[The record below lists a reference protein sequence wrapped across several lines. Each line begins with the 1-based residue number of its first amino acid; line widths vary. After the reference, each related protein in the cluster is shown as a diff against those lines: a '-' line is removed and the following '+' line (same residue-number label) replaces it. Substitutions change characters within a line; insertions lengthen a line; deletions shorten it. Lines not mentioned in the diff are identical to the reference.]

1 MSLKQKVSDFV
12 CHTGRYPN
20 KRLGQNFLIDANIL
34 PKIVSEADI
43 EPVDLVIE
51 IGAGLGFLTSEIVK
65 RANKTVT
72 IEIDSFLCETLRQQ
86 FSDIP
91 DFTLVEDDVL
101 QLNLSRFFLGY
112 DRKNVK
118 IIGNLPYYASTP
130 IVWKLLKY
138 NQHISC
144 CLLMFQTEVAR
155 RIVASPG
162 SKDYGALSIGIDY
175 YAKAEVVLHLSP
187 NQFYPVPKVSSSL
200 VKLTLRPQPKVL
212 VKDEVLFF
220 QLVRSAFQFRRKM
233 LRNAIENGCINLDM
247 EQMNR
252 VFTILK
258 IDSNRRGETLY
269 ISEFAEIANTFTA
282 TTG

>member
-1 MSLKQKVSDFV
+1 MSLKQKVHDFV
-12 CHTGRYPN
+12 HNTGRYPS
-20 KRLGQNFLIDANIL
+20 KKLGQNFLIDANIL

-43 EPVDLVIE
+43 KPVDLVIE
-51 IGAGLGFLTSEIVK
+51 IGAGLGFLTSEIVEA
-65 RANKTVT
+65 ANKTVA
-72 IEIDSFLCETLRQQ
+72 IEIDSFLCNTLRQQ
-86 FSDIP
+86 FSETP
-91 DFTLVEDDVL
+91 DFTLVEGDVL
-101 QLNLSRFFLGY
+101 QLNLSHFLLGY
-112 DRKNVK
+112 DRNNVK

-130 IVWKLLKY
+130 IIWKLLKY
-138 NQHISC
+138 NRHIGC

-175 YAKAEVVLHLSP
+175 YAKAEIVLHLSP
-187 NQFYPVPKVSSSL
+187 HQFYPIPKVSSSL

-220 QLVRSAFQFRRKM
+220 QLIRSAFQFRRKM
-233 LRNAIENGCINLDM
+233 LRNAIENGCIHLDM

-252 VFTILK
+252 VFTMLK

-269 ISEFAEIANTFTA
+269 ISEFAEIANTFIESTN
-282 TTG
+282 